1 MTASSRTFPRSLRRY
16 LMSPAAVTYLAV
28 VVWVGT
34 DVALTDSLDGSMA
47 GVWLFFLTAPTS
59 FLFVALPGAL
69 PWAGVLVGAFVQAV
83 ALGAGHHGVRAW
95 RARRAV
101 SA

>member
-1 MTASSRTFPRSLRRY
+1 MMSASSRTLPQSLRRY
-16 LMSPAAVTYLAV
+16 LRSPAAVGYLAV
-28 VVWVGT
+28 VVWLGT

-47 GVWLFFLTAPTS
+47 GVWLFFLTAPAS
-59 FLFVALPGAL
+59 LLFVAL
-69 PWAGVLVGAFVQAV
+69 PWAGVVVGALVQAV
-83 ALGAGHHGVRAW
+83 ALGAAYHGVRTW

>member
-83 ALGAGHHGVRAW
+83 ALGAAHHGVRTW